1 MKSMIRVLV
10 VAAMTVGIGSAAWLA
25 NTLAQEAAPGAAA
38 PGAAAPRVGDDEA
51 GRLPPGYAVVVTK
64 SQRAKIYAIQDS
76 YQKQLD
82 DLKKQISEIES
93 KRDKEIDGVL
103 DDEQK
108 KIIEYVYKL
117 RERERKTEPAGASGD
132 N

>member
-10 VAAMTVGIGSAAWLA
+10 VAVLTVGIGSAAWLA
-25 NTLAQEAAPGAAA
+25 NTIAQEAAPDAAA
-38 PGAAAPRVGDDEA
+38 PGVGDDEA
-51 GRLPPGYAVVVTK
+51 GRLPPGYTVVVTK

-82 DLKKQISEIES
+82 DLKKQISAIEG
-93 KRDKEIDGVL
+93 KRDKEIEGLL

-108 KIIEYVYKL
+108 KIIEYVLKL
-117 RERERKTEPAGASGD
+117 RERERKAEPTGATG
-132 N
+132 NN

>member
-1 MKSMIRVLV
+1 MKRVLV
-10 VAAMTVGIGSAAWLA
+10 VALLMIGIGSAAWLA
-25 NTLAQEAAPGAAA
+25 NTIAQEATPAATV
-38 PGAAAPRVGDDEA
+38 PRVGDDEA
-51 GRLPPGYAVVVTK
+51 GRLPPGYSIVVTK
-64 SQRAKIYAIQDS
+64 SQRAKIYTIQDS

-82 DLKKQISEIES
+82 DLKKQIATIES
-93 KRDKEIDGVL
+93 KRDQEIAGVL

-117 RERERKTEPAGASGD
+117 RERERKAEPVAESAS